1 MADFVDANGV
11 HTYFEEYGA
20 GDPLLLLHG
29 GLSNA
34 DDFGMQTP
42 ALAEHYRV
50 ILPERRAHG
59 HTADVD
65 GPITYEVM
73 ADDTIAFMEAL
84 ETGPAHLVGWSDG
97 GNVALI
103 VGFKRPDLVRKI
115 ATTGANFSTKG
126 YVDGFQASFTP
137 DSDALTMM
145 RNDWVERTPDGAD
158 HFPVVLEKIEQ
169 LWFGDWSIPAADLAR
184 IAAPVLVMSG
194 DDDAVRLDHT
204 LALYEAVPNAQLAV
218 IPGGRTWCRS
228 RRPTCSTS
236 SCSTSWRP
244 DHPRS
249 CCRSAGSRRRTAWET
264 DAMATRDKPWLM
276 RTYSG
281 HSSARASNEL
291 YRTNLARGQTGL
303 SVAFDLPTQTG
314 YDPDHVL
321 AQGEVGKVGVP
332 VPHLGEMR
340 TLFDGIPLDEMNT
353 SMTINATAMWL
364 LGMYIGARRGA
375 GGRPRAARWHRAE
388 RHRQGVPEPR
398 DVHLPARGRRGASP
412 ST

>member
-11 HTYFEEYGA
+11 HTYFEEHGA

-42 ALAEHYRV
+42 AFAEHYRV

-73 ADDTIAFMEAL
+73 ADDTIAFMETL

-97 GNVALI
+97 GNVALLVAI
-103 VGFKRPDLVRKI
+103 RRPDLVRKI

-126 YVDGFQASFTP
+126 YVEGFQASFTP

-158 HFPVVLEKIEQ
+158 HFPVVLEKIER
-169 LWFGDWSIPAADLAR
+169 LWFGDWSIANADLAR
-184 IAAPVLVMSG
+184 IEAPVLVMSG

-218 IPGGRTWCRS
+218 IPG
-228 RRPTCSTS
+228 
-236 SCSTSWRP
+236 
-244 DHPRS
+244 
-249 CCRSAGSRRRTAWET
+249 
-264 DAMATRDKPWLM
+264 
-276 RTYSG
+276 
-281 HSSARASNEL
+281 ASHL
-291 YRTNLARGQTGL
+291 
-303 SVAFDLPTQTG
+303 
-314 YDPDHVL
+314 
-321 AQGEVGKVGVP
+321 VP
-332 VPHLGEMR
+332 VEKAD
-340 TLFDGIPLDEMNT
+340 LFNQLVLDFLESGPPEELLPFRRKAAADGMGD
-353 SMTINATAMWL
+353 
-364 LGMYIGARRGA
+364 
-375 GGRPRAARWHRAE
+375 
-388 RHRQGVPEPR
+388 
-398 DVHLPARGRRGASP
+398 
-412 ST
+412 